1 MNAGAFGCEPLVI
14 DADVCTCEIAVE
26 VNVERRRMARKVIGI
41 LAVSGCAA
49 IGAPAWAHHS
59 MAAYEPKEE
68 TTYEGV
74 VTEVRWTTPHM
85 FVYLDVTTAD
95 GKTEN
100 WAFEGGAVTALVN
113 SGVSPRLLKPG
124 AKVKISGRRHLDS
137 TKHMAILRGVEIDG
151 KVYGR
156 NSQTDRPRVAEQ

>member
-1 MNAGAFGCEPLVI
+1 MV
-14 DADVCTCEIAVE
+14 
-26 VNVERRRMARKVIGI
+26 RRRLGV
-41 LAVSGCAA
+41 LVLSGCAA
-49 IGAPAWAHHS
+49 ISSPAWAHHS

-74 VTEVRWTTPHM
+74 VTEVKWTSPHM

-100 WAFEGGAVTALVN
+100 WAFEGGAVTASVN
-113 SGVSPRLLKPG
+113 SGISPRWLKAG
-124 AKVKISGRRHLDS
+124 AKVKISGRRHLDPA
-137 TKHMAILRGVEIDG
+137 KHIAILRGVEIDG

-156 NSQTDRPRVAEQ
+156 NSTTDTPREQ